1 MTSKYEELYEKYRE
15 EQKAFEAQLKDK
27 PWNVIRTYVFT
38 LALMDDILFAIDE
51 EMIDEDD
58 IAVLLD
64 KDVSLIRLA
73 TSHALDGIEFM
84 TMVKDI
90 VSAEASAARFK

>member
-27 PWNVIRTYVFT
+27 PWIVIRTYVFT
-38 LALMDDILFAIDE
+38 LALMDDILFAIED
-51 EMIDEDD
+51 EMIDEED

-64 KDVSLIRLA
+64 KDVSLVRLA

-84 TMVKDI
+84 TIVRDI
-90 VSAEASAARFK
+90 VSAEVAAARFQ